1 MDIYYP
7 PPENSSIKP
16 FSGRYFSIFQRFDE
30 KQRPPRGESSH
41 RRGTA
46 SSHAQGL
53 APKDPVSVKV
63 LSGAAEVIGSALV
76 IPVADGEGQILPAEH
91 GHVGDLL
98 QRKARLPHPEL
109 RPADADD
116 ALGRRAHGVI
126 RQDLR
131 EGLAA
136 VGKELAGDVVLHDPA
151 QLPVL
156 PRVPL
161 GDRPEGDAGALANYY
176 GLKNDQWS
184 YLATPLSRRVYLL
197 KFVPRAVRTVS
208 GGGKIY
214 ADLVQVVSN
223 RVGAM
228 TAVDDGTFF
237 LRYEYESAS
246 GVSVQ
251 LSKLGGLVVSNTTY
265 SIRADV
271 ERLEAARLDAKAAV
285 SETAAFATR
294 RLAGD
299 MVKIPGRQYAI
310 SKHEVSQALWYA
322 VTGEVPSRFT
332 GGDLPVESVSWD
344 DCQTFLEKLNAL
356 PEVRASGFIYRLP
369 TAAEWEYACRAGAT
383 GDYCRLEDGA
393 EVTSATLKNVAWYG
407 EDRTKG
413 TTHPVG
419 QKKPNA
425 FGLYDMHGNV
435 WEWVADGEGG
445 SRTDCGGG
453 WRNGAS
459 TCTSGSKFRHFGEFS
474 RDDIGLRLAA
484 DCQ

>member
-1 MDIYYP
+1 MT
-7 PPENSSIKP
+7 
-16 FSGRYFSIFQRFDE
+16 G
-30 KQRPPRGESSH
+30 GES
-41 RRGTA
+41 RMGARGTCA
-46 SSHAQGL
+46 GL
-53 APKDPVSVKV
+53 TAALAGV
-63 LSGAAEVIGSALV
+63 LSLLMAPPLGAQSPE
-76 IPVADGEGQILPAEH
+76 PLPSP
-91 GHVGDLL
+91 G
-98 QRKARLPHPEL
+98 
-109 RPADADD
+109 ADD
-116 ALGRRAHGVI
+116 IWSPSTVTNDIPTILKLARTSEAHDSNVNFFGFYTGMTEV
-126 RQDLR
+126 
-131 EGLAA
+131 
-136 VGKELAGDVVLHDPA
+136 
-151 QLPVL
+151 
-156 PRVPL
+156 
-161 GDRPEGDAGALANYY
+161 DAGALANYY
-176 GLKNDQWS
+176 GLKDDQWS
-184 YLATPLSRRVYLL
+184 YLSTPLSRRVYLL

-310 SKHEVSQALWYA
+310 CKYEVSQALWYA
-322 VTGEVPSRFT
+322 VTGEVPSHFT
-332 GGDLPVESVSWD
+332 GGELPVESVSWD
-344 DCQTFLEKLNAL
+344 DCQAFLEKLNAL
-356 PEVRASGFIYRLP
+356 PEVRASGFTYRLP

-383 GDYCRLEDGA
+383 GDYSRLEDGA
-393 EVTSATLKNVAWYG
+393 EVTSATLKGVAWYG

-435 WEWVADGEGG
+435 WEWVADGDGS

-459 TCTSGSKFRHFGEFS
+459 TCTSGSRFRHFGEFS